1 MPKDSLFQNSLE
13 RFVFFTSLISLVFL
27 GLISGFRYLDK
38 ARPHYS
44 EILSRLETLEEENL
58 MLKERI
64 EELERKDI

>member
-27 GLISGFRYLDK
+27 GVISGFRYLDK
-38 ARPHYS
+38 TRPHYS